1 MALAESGVLRT
12 EGSHYHEA
20 VLKGG
25 KTYSICVDADN
36 PDVDFDVSV
45 YDENNNL
52 VEQDDDDDSD
62 ALCFVTPRWTGPFRI
77 EVLATGTGAGGTYDM
92 RINAV

>member
-1 MALAESGVLRT
+1 MVIIDSGALDT
-12 EGSHYHEA
+12 EGSNEHEI

-25 KTYSICVDADN
+25 ATYSICIDADDA
-36 PDVDFDVSV
+36 DVDFDVCV

-62 ALCFVTPRWTGPFRI
+62 ALCFVTPRWTGPFHV
-77 EVLATGTGAGGTYDM
+77 EVTATGSGKGGPYEM
-92 RINAV
+92 RVTDV